1 MRSQCAVYVDA
12 GYLLAATATRV
23 SGTSL
28 RSGVEVDHKALIETL
43 IRQATQDSGL
53 PLLRVNWYD
62 SGSRPGGLPDYTQE
76 RIGLTPRVKLRLG
89 RRSLAGEQK
98 GVDLRIGLDLAT
110 HGRQRV
116 VDVMYLVSGDDD
128 LTEAVEEAQSHGVQ
142 VTLLAVP
149 NHAGQPQAV
158 ARHLQRAADG
168 LILIEG
174 EAIDAAVR
182 TKAIPQELIPR
193 PAGAEP
199 VDVHPEDGSP
209 VEVPPVSEAAQP
221 DEGSGPGVAQSPSDL
236 TTPDQM
242 EPPTTATPTPKPS
255 VLAGKKPTQVL
266 PPKVPASAVV
276 WSSGAD
282 GGPAWEDA
290 EITTEDVNHVV
301 QQVVEGWCKVATPQ
315 MLADLRAGRPT
326 IPGDLDRALLVDLSS
341 RAGVYDISDGA
352 RHALRERFW
361 VLVDRVRLG

>member
-28 RSGVEVDHKALIETL
+28 RSGVDVDHKALIQSL
-43 IRQATQDSGL
+43 ITQAEADSGL

-76 RIGLTPRVKLRLG
+76 QIGLSPRVKLRLG

-142 VTLLAVP
+142 VSLLVVP
-149 NHAGQPQAV
+149 NHAGRPQAV
-158 ARHLQRAADG
+158 ARHLQRAADELL
-168 LILIEG
+168 LIDG
-174 EAIDAAVR
+174 AAIDSAVR
-182 TKAIPQELIPR
+182 TKNIPDELLPKSAEEASTEGNR
-193 PAGAEP
+193 EGVEGTAASEATPGAEATP
-199 VDVHPEDGSP
+199 APEAGRGD
-209 VEVPPVSEAAQP
+209 AADAQP
-221 DEGSGPGVAQSPSDL
+221 S
-236 TTPDQM
+236 
-242 EPPTTATPTPKPS
+242 TPKPS
-255 VLAGKKPTQVL
+255 VLAGKRPSQVL
-266 PPKVPASAVV
+266 PPPPKPASTVV
-276 WSSGAD
+276 WSSSGA
-282 GGPAWEDA
+282 A
-290 EITTEDVNHVV
+290 EAEAGWDTSEISTEDVHQVV
-301 QQVVEGWCKVATPQ
+301 QQVVEGWCKVATPE
-315 MLADLRAGRPT
+315 MLAELRAGRPT

-341 RAGVYDISDGA
+341 RAGVYDIPDGA
-352 RHALRERFW
+352 RYALRDRFW
-361 VLVDRVRLG
+361 AVLDKVRLG